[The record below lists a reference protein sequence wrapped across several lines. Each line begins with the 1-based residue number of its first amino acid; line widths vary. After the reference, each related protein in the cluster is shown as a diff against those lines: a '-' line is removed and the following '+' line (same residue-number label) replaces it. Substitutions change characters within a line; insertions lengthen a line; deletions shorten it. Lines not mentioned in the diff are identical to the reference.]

1 MAGAA
6 RGEVKRLIVRAM
18 ECVGVATWLCV
29 IPMRV
34 STAVC
39 VAVIVFV
46 GLQAEW
52 PKREPVYRAR
62 RYVA

>member
-1 MAGAA
+1 
-6 RGEVKRLIVRAM
+6 M